1 MFQEIVEIA
10 GERSGASAYYLRQL
24 HTSDVAAELS
34 KKFEGGRVATQ
45 RNENTDS
52 AKVRAAPTF
61 KSAQPIVLQ

>member
-1 MFQEIVEIA
+1 
-10 GERSGASAYYLRQL
+10 LRQL

-52 AKVRAAPTF
+52 AKVRAAPTL
-61 KSAQPIVLQ
+61 KPAQTGVFE